1 MVVMVVAR
9 LGIQPLAGRGRGH
22 GGGTQ
27 RAQRSPVHGDE
38 SRRGPQQ
45 ALRSRPAVP
54 AVRVRMRVTVL
65 VVAVE
70 AVVLGPAV
78 LFLAHQRTG
87 MFALAVAV
95 GRHRRTLVRGAVTL
109 RRRHFDFHSEL
120 VFVRLAAAFL
130 HLRASASAGNGQAHL
145 QRAFVPLVAVVTLV
159 VSRHRG

>member
-1 MVVMVVAR
+1 MVVAR

-38 SRRGPQQ
+38 TRRGPQQ
-45 ALRSRPAVP
+45 APRHLWSCPPVP
-54 AVRVRMRVTVL
+54 AVRVWMTVL

-87 MFALAVAV
+87 MFALAV
-95 GRHRRTLVRGAVTL
+95 GRHRRTLVRRAVTL
-109 RRRHFDFHSEL
+109 RRRHLDFHSEL
-120 VFVRLAAAFL
+120 VFVRRSAFL
-130 HLRASASAGNGQAHL
+130 HLRASARARNGQAHL
-145 QRAFVPLVAVVTLV
+145 QGAFVPLVAVVTLV
-159 VSRHRG
+159 VPRRRR